1 MTDMK
6 IGFTSIKLILLG
18 KTAWT
23 LVCVARDIA
32 AKAVERGK
40 WLHMGRVNNQKRLRY
55 NID

>member
-1 MTDMK
+1 MK